1 MDTAPVSARLSPVP
15 SEPQAPAPRPLEP
28 SDSARREPPERPH
41 HHSAAHQEAEQ
52 LLLSLAGQLSSE
64 DRRELERQV
73 VLLTLDL
80 ADRAARRYR
89 GRGLEFEDLRQVASL
104 ALLKAVR
111 GFRPGRGPGFAAY
124 AVPTIS
130 GELKRFFRDTGWAV
144 RPPRR
149 LQETR
154 ARVLR
159 SEEELRQDLQREPTR
174 DEVANAVGLD
184 LAGLEESAE
193 AASWFST
200 SSLDAPGGDHA
211 VEVPDVSDAYADL
224 DRSDALG
231 RALDTLDA
239 RELAIVRMRYVEE
252 RTQSDIGAAIGV
264 SQMQVSRLL
273 AATLEHLRVTM
284 VEADAVA

>member
-1 MDTAPVSARLSPVP
+1 MDTAHVSARRHDPQPPALRPVEP
-15 SEPQAPAPRPLEP
+15 SETPT
-28 SDSARREPPERPH
+28 REAGHGRRPH
-41 HHSAAHQEAEQ
+41 DSAAHDEAEG
-52 LLLSLAGQLSSE
+52 LLLSLAGQLSPE
-64 DRRELERQV
+64 DRREVERQV
-73 VLLTLDL
+73 VVLTLDL
-80 ADRAARRYR
+80 AERAARRYR

-111 GFRPGRGPGFAAY
+111 GFRPGHGPGFAAY

-130 GELKRFFRDTGWAV
+130 GEIKRFFRDTGWAV

-174 DEVANAVGLD
+174 DEVASAVGVD
-184 LAGLEESAE
+184 RAGLAESDE

-200 SSLDAPGGDHA
+200 SSLDAPVGEHS
-211 VEVPDVSDAYADL
+211 VEVPDGSDVYADL

-231 RALDTLDA
+231 RALDTLDE
-239 RELAIVRMRYVEE
+239 REREIVRMRYVEE

-273 AATLEHLRVTM
+273 SATLDHLRTTM
-284 VEADAVA
+284 ADADAVA